1 MMKINKGEFQGGGVG
16 KQCQTS
22 VFGVGIMEV
31 ISDLSKNNF
40 IGRMGTKA
48 MLEWIEE

>member
-1 MMKINKGEFQGGGVG
+1 MMKIKKGEFQGGGVG

-22 VFGVGIMEV
+22 VLGVSIMEV
-31 ISDLSKNNF
+31 IGDLSKNNF